1 MSEQRNLILAIV
13 LSVAILFGFQTLFP
27 GDPPPPPPLEA
38 PSAGATGT
46 PGSGGAIPGAGNGT
60 VAGSGAAVGITGVPG
75 TVPTG
80 AMNRANA
87 IGSEPRIRIDTPRL
101 HGSIRLRGAWIDDL
115 TLADYRQTTDPTSP
129 EIELLNPRNAPDP
142 YFVDFGW
149 LNARG
154 SAVAVPTAETVWA
167 ADRTVLAPGQPVIL
181 TWDNGGGLTF
191 IRRFAIDDKYMF
203 TVEQSVRNSSG
214 QPVTL
219 HSYGRV
225 SRHGTPETSGF
236 YILHEGM
243 LGSMQDKVME
253 VDYDTIAEDGDITE
267 QARAGWIGFTDKY
280 WMTML
285 IPDAATAFEGA
296 FRHTYVGG
304 VDKYQTDF
312 LAEALT
318 IAPGS
323 EITQTNRLFAGAK
336 EVDLINSYAERLG
349 IPLFENAIDWGWFPF
364 LTKPLFIAIDFF
376 NGLLGNLGLAIIAT
390 TIIIKTLFLP
400 LAYKSYVSMNAMKE
414 LQPEMVKI
422 RERYGEDRQRMQQEM
437 MGLYKKNK
445 VNPVSGCV
453 PILLQ
458 IPVFFA
464 LYKVLFVTIEMRH
477 APFYGWIQDLSAPDP
492 TNIFTLFGL
501 IPWDTPDLLH
511 LGIWPILMGGSMWL
525 LQKMNPTPPDPMQAR
540 IMMMLPIVFTFFLA
554 RFPAG
559 LVIYWTANN
568 LLSIGQQ
575 YVIKRQMAAKKKRL
589 AASGGAGK

>member
-13 LSVAILFGFQTLFP
+13 LSVVILLGFQTLFP
-27 GDPPPPPPLEA
+27 GDPPPPPPLESPA
-38 PSAGATGT
+38 VSTPGATGGT
-46 PGSGGAIPGAGNGT
+46 DAVPGSGSLPGA
-60 VAGSGAAVGITGVPG
+60 SVPG
-75 TVPTG
+75 TVPT
-80 AMNRANA
+80 ATVDRKTA
-87 IGSEPRIRIDTPRL
+87 IGTEQRIRINTPRL
-101 HGSIRLRGAWIDDL
+101 HGSIRLRGGWIDDL
-115 TLADYRQTTDPTSP
+115 TLPDYRQTVDPTSP
-129 EIELLNPRNAPDP
+129 EIALLNPRNAANP
-142 YFVDFGW
+142 YFIDFGW

-154 SAVAVPTAETVWA
+154 SAANVPNAETPWT
-167 ADRTVLAPGQPVIL
+167 ADRDALAPGSPVTL
-181 TWDNGGGLTF
+181 TWENGEGLTF
-191 IRRFAIDDKYMF
+191 VRRIEIDANYMF
-203 TVEQSVRNSSG
+203 TVQQTVRNNSG

-219 HSYGRV
+219 HSYGRA

-243 LGSMQDKVME
+243 LGGLQEKVIE
-253 VDYDTIAEDGDITE
+253 LDYDTIAEDGDVTE
-267 QARAGWIGFTDKY
+267 QTREGWIGFTDKY

-285 IPDAATAFEGA
+285 IPDRSTAFEGA

-304 VDKYQTDF
+304 IDKYQTDF
-312 LAEALT
+312 LADPIT
-318 IAPGS
+318 IASGA
-323 EITQTNRLFAGAK
+323 EVMLTNRLFAGAK
-336 EVDLINSYAERLG
+336 EVDLVNGYEETLS
-349 IPLFENAIDWGWFPF
+349 IPLFGNTIDWGWFPF

-376 NGLLGNLGLAIIAT
+376 NSLLGNLGLAIIAT

-477 APFYGWIQDLSAPDP
+477 APFYGWIRDLSAPDP
-492 TNIFTLFGL
+492 TNLFELFGL
-501 IPWDTPDLLH
+501 IPWDAPSYLH
-511 LGIWPILMGGSMWL
+511 MGIWPILMGASMWL

-554 RFPAG
+554 TFPAG

-568 LLSIGQQ
+568 LLSILQQ
-575 YVIKRQMAAKKKRL
+575 YVIKRRMANRKKQP
-589 AASGGAGK
+589 AATS

>member
-27 GDPPPPPPLEA
+27 GDPPPPPPLES
-38 PSAGATGT
+38 PTAGSVGT
-46 PGSGGAIPGAGNGT
+46 PGADGAIPGTGT
-60 VAGSGAAVGITGVPG
+60 GITTGAATGTGVPG
-75 TVPTG
+75 AVPTG
-80 AMNRANA
+80 AMNRAPA
-87 IGSEPRIRIDTPRL
+87 ISAEPRVRINTPRL

-115 TLADYRQTTDPTSP
+115 TLPDYRQSVDPQSP
-129 EIELLNPRNAPDP
+129 EIALLNPRNAPDP

-154 SAVAVPTAETVWA
+154 SAVAVPTAETPWV
-167 ADRTVLAPGQPVIL
+167 ADSDELSPGRPVTL
-181 TWDNGGGLTF
+181 TWDNGAGVTF
-191 IRRFAIDDKYMF
+191 VRRFEVDANYMF
-203 TVEQSVRNSSG
+203 TVQQSVRNSSD
-214 QPVTL
+214 QPLTL

-243 LGSMQDKVME
+243 LGSMQEKVIE
-253 VDYDTIAEDGDITE
+253 VDYDSIAEDGDMTE
-267 QARAGWIGFTDKY
+267 QSRAGWIGFTDKY

-304 VDKYQTDF
+304 IDKYQTDF
-312 LAEALT
+312 LADPLT
-318 IAPGS
+318 IAAGA

-336 EVDLINSYAERLG
+336 EVDLINGYAETMA
-349 IPLFENAIDWGWFPF
+349 IPLFENTIDWGWFPF

-414 LQPEMVKI
+414 LQPEMVKL
-422 RERYGEDRQRMQQEM
+422 RERHGEDRQRLQQEM

-477 APFYGWIQDLSAPDP
+477 APFYGWIHDLSAPDP
-492 TNIFTLFGL
+492 TNIFTIFGL
-501 IPWDTPDLLH
+501 IPWNTPELMH
-511 LGIWPILMGGSMWL
+511 LGIWPILMGGSMFL

-540 IMMMLPIVFTFFLA
+540 IMMMLPLVFTFFLA

-568 LLSIGQQ
+568 LLSIVQQ
-575 YVIKRQMAAKKKRL
+575 YWIKRRMATKKQRL
-589 AASGGAGK
+589 AEAGTTGK

>member
-13 LSVAILFGFQTLFP
+13 LSVVILLGFQTLFP
-27 GDPPPPPPLEA
+27 GDPPPPPPIESPA
-38 PSAGATGT
+38 VGT
-46 PGSGGAIPGAGNGT
+46 PGAPGSTGSTVPGVTAPGA
-60 VAGSGAAVGITGVPG
+60 SLPG
-75 TVPTG
+75 TVPTAG
-80 AMNRANA
+80 VDRKTA
-87 IGSEPRIRIDTPRL
+87 IAAESRIRINTPRL
-101 HGSIRLRGAWIDDL
+101 HGSIRLRGGWIDDL
-115 TLADYRQTTDPTSP
+115 TLPDYRQTADPNSP
-129 EIELLNPRNAPDP
+129 EIELLNPRDAADP

-149 LNARG
+149 LNALG
-154 SAVAVPTAETVWA
+154 SSATMPTSETPWA
-167 ADRTVLAPGQPVIL
+167 ADGDTLAPGQPVTL
-181 TWDNGGGLTF
+181 TWDNGEGLTF
-191 IRRFAIDDKYMF
+191 VRRFEIDANYMF
-203 TVEQSVRNSSG
+203 TVQQSVRNTSG

-243 LGSMQDKVME
+243 LGGMQEKVME
-253 VDYDTIAEDGDITE
+253 VDYDTIAEDGDIKE
-267 QARAGWIGFTDKY
+267 QTREGWIGFTDKY
-280 WMTML
+280 WMTIL
-285 IPDAATAFEGA
+285 IPDRATAFEGA

-304 VDKYQTDF
+304 IDKYQTDY
-312 LAEALT
+312 LADPITVAS
-318 IAPGS
+318 GS
-323 EITQTNRLFAGAK
+323 EVTLTNRLFAGAK
-336 EVDLINSYAERLG
+336 EVDLIDGYEETLN
-349 IPLFENAIDWGWFPF
+349 IPLFGNTIDWGWFPF
-364 LTKPLFIAIDFF
+364 LTQPLFFAIDFF
-376 NGLLGNLGLAIIAT
+376 NSLLGNLGLAIIAT

-492 TNIFTLFGL
+492 TNIFELFGL

-568 LLSIGQQ
+568 LLSILQQ
-575 YVIKRQMAAKKKRL
+575 YAIKRRMANRKKQPAK
-589 AASGGAGK
+589 ST